1 MKASPSPFAVDAH
14 ASGVG
19 DINGDGLDDIFVG
32 HWTGEKAYALIQKTD
47 GTFFIQEQ
55 DLFKKLIN
63 WPTELKFD
71 DGSSKYNLFRDASIV
86 DVNGDGYHD
95 LIAGFGY
102 ADAPSMVFIND
113 EGEFTENN
121 KIDLP
126 TSKYGLENQLHSI
139 TLDADFDHDGDK
151 DLAILYVQKEGYYA
165 GNYLQILLNDG
176 LGNYSDVTDL
186 IPADAYK
193 YAYLT
198 RLNWHE
204 PWQLIDMNNDN
215 HIDIAGG
222 IAKNGSPL
230 IYFNDGKGRFEIK
243 EISLDATYG
252 RVHIYNDFDGDNLME
267 FISMKSVA
275 NSEKTE
281 QIISFHLYELTTEI
295 GTGPEYTSSA
305 KDGAPGFN
313 ERY

>member
-1 MKASPSPFAVDAH
+1 M
-14 ASGVG
+14 
-19 DINGDGLDDIFVG
+19 
-32 HWTGEKAYALIQKTD
+32 
-47 GTFFIQEQ
+47 
-55 DLFKKLIN
+55 
-63 WPTELKFD
+63 
-71 DGSSKYNLFRDASIV
+71 
-86 DVNGDGYHD
+86 
-95 LIAGFGY
+95 
-102 ADAPSMVFIND
+102 
-113 EGEFTENN
+113 
-121 KIDLP
+121 
-126 TSKYGLENQLHSI
+126 
-139 TLDADFDHDGDK
+139 
-151 DLAILYVQKEGYYA
+151 
-165 GNYLQILLNDG
+165 QILLNDG

-222 IAKNGSPL
+222 VAKDNIGSPL
-230 IYFNDGKGRFEIK
+230 IYFNDGEGRFEIK

-267 FISMKSVA
+267 FISMKSMS

-305 KDGAPGFN
+305 QDGAPGFN
-313 ERY
+313 ERYYLNENSSAQ